1 MSASIGGDHAC
12 GILLQGGTIECWG
25 NNGRGQSEPQDGEF
39 LHVSAGTRTTCGVEV
54 KSGTTSIHCWGGRAN
69 ALLDQVDY
77 QRMEQR
83 RLAMKSSMDLLDDA
97 ASSVEEEES
106 TSHHYEQILLGQD
119 HACAAKKQVKEDD
132 NSSSSSLSLECWWM
146 TGSDF
151 DAHRVPVGLTMMRA

>member
-12 GILLQGGTIECWG
+12 GILLQDGAIRCWG

-39 LHVSAGTRTTCGVEV
+39 LHVSAGTRTSCGVEV

-97 ASSVEEEES
+97 SSVEEES

-119 HACAAKKQVKEDD
+119 HACAAKKQQVKEDN

-151 DAHRVPVGLTMMRA
+151 DAHRVPVGLTMMGA

>member
-12 GILLQGGTIECWG
+12 GILLQGGAIRCWG

-39 LHVSAGTRTTCGVEV
+39 LHVSAGTRTSCGVEV

-97 ASSVEEEES
+97 SSVEEES

-119 HACAAKKQVKEDD
+119 HACAAKKEVKEDN

-151 DAHRVPVGLTMMRA
+151 DAHRVPVGLTMMGA

>member
-12 GILLQGGTIECWG
+12 GILLQGGAIQCWG

-39 LHVSAGTRTTCGVEV
+39 LHVSAGTRTSCGVEV
-54 KSGTTSIHCWGGRAN
+54 KSGITSIHCWGGRAN

-83 RLAMKSSMDLLDDA
+83 RLAMKSSIDLLDDA
-97 ASSVEEEES
+97 SSVEEES
-106 TSHHYEQILLGQD
+106 TSHHYEQIFLGQD
-119 HACAAKKQVKEDD
+119 HACAAKKQQVKEDD

-151 DAHRVPVGLTMMRA
+151 DAHRVPVGLTMMGA

>member
-12 GILLQGGTIECWG
+12 GILLQGGAIRCWG

-39 LHVSAGTRTTCGVEV
+39 IHVSAGTRTSCGVEV

-97 ASSVEEEES
+97 SSVEEES

-119 HACAAKKQVKEDD
+119 HACAAKKEVKEDN

-151 DAHRVPVGLTMMRA
+151 DAHRVPVGLTMMGA

>member
-1 MSASIGGDHAC
+1 MSTSIGGDHAC
-12 GILLQGGTIECWG
+12 GILLQGGAIRCWG
-25 NNGRGQSEPQDGEF
+25 NNGRGQSESQDGEF
-39 LHVSAGTRTTCGVEV
+39 LHVSAGTRTSCGVEV

-97 ASSVEEEES
+97 SSVEEES

-119 HACAAKKQVKEDD
+119 HACAAKKEVKEDN

-151 DAHRVPVGLTMMRA
+151 DAHRVPVGLTMMGA

>member
-12 GILLQGGTIECWG
+12 GILLQGGAIRCWG

-39 LHVSAGTRTTCGVEV
+39 LHVSAGTRTSCGVEV
-54 KSGTTSIHCWGGRAN
+54 KSGTASIHCWGGRAN

-83 RLAMKSSMDLLDDA
+83 RLAMKGSMDLLDDA
-97 ASSVEEEES
+97 SSVEEES

-119 HACAAKKQVKEDD
+119 HACAAKKEVKEDN

-151 DAHRVPVGLTMMRA
+151 DAHRVPVGLTMMGA